1 MRFHRPLVISPK
13 VILSFLLSWVGL
25 LVTAFTLGLRMG

>member
-1 MRFHRPLVISPK
+1 MRIPKTLVISPR

-25 LVTAFTLGLRMG
+25 LVTAFTLGLRLG